1 MRWGREMDMKGRI
14 VQYKHFGRMVG
25 GREILTKEVEARSDG
40 KEVRVV
46 EICVKC
52 VWW

>member
-1 MRWGREMDMKGRI
+1 
-14 VQYKHFGRMVG
+14 MVG

-52 VWW
+52 DGGSMERF